1 MPANSPNDEIRRSL
15 VLILKLNFKAA
26 MEVNTIEINQKIVRR
41 RLLLKIGCTG
51 MFLGLAIGL
60 SIPFMLTAIL
70 HLLGFGTKG
79 IIPGSIAAEWQASLH
94 NLTKG
99 IFFSCKLNLI
109 FHICLIFNKV
119 IFTGCQ
125 KTGMKGLGGGIISA
139 CTIFI
144 GVFGLIIGSCV
155 AKCKKIADLPEVPDV
170 GSGHLPVT
178 PEVRIEEENDEDD
191 LYRNNEENEAENE
204 RLELEHENAPLIQ
217 F

>member
-1 MPANSPNDEIRRSL
+1 MTLQWVTIQDTIKHQLHRPVFQYSKTSIQKINCQSRFHYYILRLPHLAMPANSPNDEIRRSL

-60 SIPFMLTAIL
+60 FIPFMLTAIL

-99 IFFSCKLNLI
+99 TFFACKIKLI
-109 FHICLIFNKV
+109 FRLCLIFKRS
-119 IFTGCQ
+119 FLQ
-125 KTGMKGLGGGIISA
+125 
-139 CTIFI
+139 
-144 GVFGLIIGSCV
+144 GV
-155 AKCKKIADLPEVPDV
+155 KRPE
-170 GSGHLPVT
+170 
-178 PEVRIEEENDEDD
+178 
-191 LYRNNEENEAENE
+191 
-204 RLELEHENAPLIQ
+204 
-217 F
+217 

>member
-1 MPANSPNDEIRRSL
+1 MTLQWVTIQDTIKHQLHRPVFQYSKTSIQKINCQSRFHYYILHLSHLAKPANSPNDEIRRSL

-99 IFFSCKLNLI
+99 TFFACKFKLI
-109 FHICLIFNKV
+109 LHLCLIFKRS
-119 IFTGCQ
+119 FLQ
-125 KTGMKGLGGGIISA
+125 
-139 CTIFI
+139 
-144 GVFGLIIGSCV
+144 GV
-155 AKCKKIADLPEVPDV
+155 KRPE
-170 GSGHLPVT
+170 
-178 PEVRIEEENDEDD
+178 
-191 LYRNNEENEAENE
+191 
-204 RLELEHENAPLIQ
+204 
-217 F
+217 